1 MMIGEQETWA
11 ASPFLNRLWKWNS
24 SMLYPPHSNNSDS
37 ITLEVSGVVFG
48 KKTILGLEM
57 EVELD
62 LDVVLV
68 ETWSG
73 GIIRLIGLV

>member
-1 MMIGEQETWA
+1 
-11 ASPFLNRLWKWNS
+11 
-24 SMLYPPHSNNSDS
+24 MLYPPHSNNSDS

-68 ETWSG
+68 ETRNWSG